1 MKNYSNSL
9 EVKTVGGIGNQLFC
23 YFAGLHLAKKLKL
36 DLSVDVTDLYK
47 VGAKHKGTL
56 ELLNLEGT
64 FVQRNRQ
71 QLIGSRLAYSLI
83 TVLSKPKTF
92 RSKVVGYNDAIF
104 SDDKI
109 RRIEGYFQTYIH
121 YFSLVNELQ
130 SIKIISPSKWYL
142 EQFDKIATENP
153 IVLHVRRGDYV
164 NLSDLYGLLNSDY
177 YIRAIKELSLNGLER
192 PIWVFS
198 DDIKE
203 ARKLLENS
211 VPRFT
216 NWVMPPINSAPIESM
231 MLMSHASANVIANS
245 TFSWWGAALNNSN
258 KPVIAPQ
265 KWFKGMPDPEFL
277 YPPNWIQIKSS
288 WIKEKV

>member
-1 MKNYSNSL
+1 VKNYSNSL

-36 DLSVDVTDLYK
+36 DLSVDVTDLYR
-47 VGAKHKGTL
+47 VGAKHKGTI

-64 FVQRNRQ
+64 FFQRSHQ
-71 QLIGSRLAYSLI
+71 QQINTRLIYSLI
-83 TVLSKPKTF
+83 RFLSKPKTF
-92 RSKVVGYNDAIF
+92 KSKVVGYNNAIF
-104 SDDKI
+104 NDNKI

-121 YFSLVNELQ
+121 YFSLVNELHP
-130 SIKIISPSKWYL
+130 IEIISPSKWYL
-142 EQFDKIATENP
+142 EQIDKISKENP
-153 IVLHVRRGDYV
+153 IALHVRRGDYV
-164 NLSDLYGLLNSDY
+164 NLSKLYGLLDSAY
-177 YIRAIKELSLNGLER
+177 YIRAIKELSLSDLER

-198 DDIKE
+198 DDIRAAK
-203 ARKLLENS
+203 KLLDLS
-211 VPRFT
+211 LPRFT
-216 NWVMPPINSAPIESM
+216 NWVTPPTNSVPLESM

-288 WIKEKV
+288 WIKESA